1 MHCFNWGPVFFVLM
15 ITGLQ
20 EIIYRRGTWFKKK
33 KGLWRCK
40 EYYQEV
46 ILYTEYKLRKY
57 SYL

>member
-1 MHCFNWGPVFFVLM
+1 MHCFHWGPVFFVLM

-46 ILYTEYKLRKY
+46 ILYTEFKLRKY
-57 SYL
+57 S